1 MVYEELK
8 RLNLNTRDLRIDYL
22 RRNRLIDDDG
32 KPMRRDAAVKPDLP
46 GADTPSERKATAAD
60 GRTSDAVDDL
70 LRGIPGISRDE
81 RPAGVGAEHDEDEPA
96 FETTRADG
104 MGIAAS
110 SSQGITEIR
119 LSGHL
124 DSASSAGLERRLRE
138 LIAAGAV
145 KIIVDLAEVSYV
157 SSGGWGIFVGE
168 VRALRERGG
177 DIVLTGMTPE
187 VYDVYELL
195 GFADVLR
202 AFPTVGDA
210 RGFLNLPPEERSAQ
224 PLTSPDLNP
233 DEVAA
238 AHGIRFDGADD
249 APREWQSLRV
259 EATTVGADGEVAVLS
274 LGGIIDTVSAEKLRA
289 SVDQI
294 ISAGRYKLVV
304 DMSQVEYVS
313 SGGWGVFTERLRE
326 VRRAGGD
333 IKLFGMDPDVYYV
346 FTMLGF
352 NIVLSSF
359 DILADAILDFERP
372 APATDGEAQDDPAI
386 PAPSEL
392 RAQAPPGRVSSSVPG
407 MDIVWET
414 GPEGVRIAHLSGI
427 IETTAVSLLSDE
439 IAREVAVAPR
449 GIVFDLSRVEYVSSS
464 GWGQFAHAHQAVG
477 AVALAG
483 LSPDLF
489 EVYECLEFRNFIDAF
504 NSDAEAVASL
514 AGGDYATPGVPQPPL
529 SGDGTFEAM
538 VDPPAESHL
547 DGVDDVLVPREDRTP
562 PAEPKAPEAEAPVV
576 KPARPDAAPAPDE
589 AEDEPVWGRRRMDS
603 SSQPPSKLDVSSA
616 RADENRNR
624 DQNLRS
630 MGWNQY
636 GEQLK
641 KRAGQ
646 KGADT
651 ADDADSGDGDGAA
664 ETDRDGDDAS

>member
-1 MVYEELK
+1 MILYRHETRETFFLNPKGFPVGISLPDESLFRRSISLEKIRLKKDDMLVIYTDGVTEAMNERREQYGEERLLEMVRNYGQMSPEQFIERLDDDIKRFTGNYPQSDDITVVAVKEKMTADDVLYGIRKKLLDLVDVKGMSVKEACTQMRVSPATYYRYKRRLDVMGERGLRNDKLRDEVSLKRVSLEARKQILRIVAEHPEYGAKRITEEYNGGRAEAARISERMVYEELK

-32 KPMRRDAAVKPDLP
+32 KPMRRDAAAKSDLP
-46 GADTPSERKATAAD
+46 GTDTPSDRKAIAAD

-81 RPAGVGAEHDEDEPA
+81 QPAGVGAEHDEDEPP

-145 KIIVDLAEVSYV
+145 KIIVDLADVSYV

-313 SGGWGVFTERLRE
+313 SGGWGVFT
-326 VRRAGGD
+326 
-333 IKLFGMDPDVYYV
+333 
-346 FTMLGF
+346 
-352 NIVLSSF
+352 
-359 DILADAILDFERP
+359 
-372 APATDGEAQDDPAI
+372 
-386 PAPSEL
+386 
-392 RAQAPPGRVSSSVPG
+392 
-407 MDIVWET
+407 
-414 GPEGVRIAHLSGI
+414 
-427 IETTAVSLLSDE
+427 
-439 IAREVAVAPR
+439 
-449 GIVFDLSRVEYVSSS
+449 
-464 GWGQFAHAHQAVG
+464 
-477 AVALAG
+477 
-483 LSPDLF
+483 
-489 EVYECLEFRNFIDAF
+489 
-504 NSDAEAVASL
+504 
-514 AGGDYATPGVPQPPL
+514 
-529 SGDGTFEAM
+529 
-538 VDPPAESHL
+538 
-547 DGVDDVLVPREDRTP
+547 
-562 PAEPKAPEAEAPVV
+562 
-576 KPARPDAAPAPDE
+576 
-589 AEDEPVWGRRRMDS
+589 
-603 SSQPPSKLDVSSA
+603 
-616 RADENRNR
+616 
-624 DQNLRS
+624 
-630 MGWNQY
+630 
-636 GEQLK
+636 
-641 KRAGQ
+641 
-646 KGADT
+646 
-651 ADDADSGDGDGAA
+651 
-664 ETDRDGDDAS
+664 